1 METNWTLGLVKF
13 LDVLGEL
20 PNTSPE
26 GSVRPGGG
34 TMTDGRSEWAGP
46 GDLEESL
53 GGSDSVVSHDEIS
66 RESLK

>member
-1 METNWTLGLVKF
+1 MIKF

-20 PNTSPE
+20 PNTGPK

-46 GDLEESL
+46 GDSEESL
-53 GGSDSVVSHDEIS
+53 GGGDGVVGHDEMG
-66 RESLK
+66 RGSLK